1 MNKKISNLLAFVCI
15 SMLCCTFASCNNS
28 NNDEEIIPYKIVGT
42 WVYSYTNG
50 IEEITFN
57 SDGTFIYIAQDSS
70 AKIRCKGV
78 YTLDDNS
85 LSLNT
90 TKYEIWNT
98 ESNEWGEPYDVSS
111 FNNYEV
117 TFNTAG
123 NELIMKKL
131 DDNQTFVYIKKK

>member
-1 MNKKISNLLAFVCI
+1 
-15 SMLCCTFASCNNS
+15 
-28 NNDEEIIPYKIVGT
+28 VGT